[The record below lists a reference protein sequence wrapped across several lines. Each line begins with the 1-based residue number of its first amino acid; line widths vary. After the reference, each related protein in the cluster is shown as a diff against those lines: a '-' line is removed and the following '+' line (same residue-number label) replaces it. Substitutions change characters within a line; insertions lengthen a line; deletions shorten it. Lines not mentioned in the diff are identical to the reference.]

1 MAAPKIFQQILKV
14 TAAHIDG
21 LHHVNNV
28 QYLYWVQEIAKAHW
42 REITNNTVMEG
53 VWVVRKHNIFYK
65 KPAYEGDI
73 LKISTF
79 VRSLR
84 GPLSER
90 IVHIH
95 NTENNTLLVQCTT
108 QWCFMEAATRKV
120 LPAPALLKEFVLPE

>member
-1 MAAPKIFQQILKV
+1 MAAPKIFQQTLQV

-21 LHHVNNV
+21 LQHVNNV
-28 QYLYWVQEIAKAHW
+28 QYLYWVQEIAKSHW
-42 REITNNTVMEG
+42 HEITNRAAMEG
-53 VWVVRKHNIFYK
+53 VWVVRQHNIVYK
-65 KPAYEGDI
+65 KPAYEGDT

-95 NTENNTLLVQCTT
+95 NVENDTLLAQCTT
-108 QWCFMEAATRKV
+108 QWCYMEALTRKV